1 MSKYILGLNAIGINT
16 SASIIKDNK
25 IIAAV
30 EEERLTRD
38 KRTRNFPE
46 KSIEFCLN
54 KLNINITDLDYIAIS
69 WNPLI
74 NLEKFNK
81 SYNSNLDYLPNILH
95 SSLNHLIKNQNL
107 NDDFMSQK
115 IRIKNKD
122 IEVFFIKHHLSHAS
136 SVYFS
141 NFNKSAILTADAFGE
156 KETSVFYNFQNEK
169 IKSLSANYFP
179 HSLGSLYS
187 TFTEFCGFKPQS
199 EEWKLMGAS
208 AYFKNEKIINK
219 IRNIVTLKKDGLFE
233 LDLNFFNHYQ
243 FHRPKYYN
251 DNLINL
257 LGVEPGSKSNDN
269 DLKKIYYEIANGAQ
283 TVFEEIYFHMISHLK
298 KVTKSENI
306 VLGGGCALNCLANGK
321 ITKKTGFKNI
331 FVSPVPDDSGA
342 GLGAAAY
349 VYKNI
354 INSKKKFNVQNYFL
368 GPSSNEKT
376 ILSKLKKYQIKY
388 QKLQNVESHAA
399 ISISKGL
406 VIGWFQG
413 NIEFGDRALGNRSI
427 LADPRNKNMKKIV
440 NEKIKYR
447 EKFSPFAPAVLE
459 EEAYKYF
466 DNLKNSNYM
475 EMALM
480 VKKNKINLIPAVTH
494 IDGTARLQTVTKKF
508 NKKFY
513 DLINEFY
520 KLTNIPILLNTSF
533 NIQGEPIVCSVEDA
547 LKNFYLSGLD
557 IMYLNNFVIK
567 K

>member
-1 MSKYILGLNAIGINT
+1 
-16 SASIIKDNK
+16 
-25 IIAAV
+25 
-30 EEERLTRD
+30 
-38 KRTRNFPE
+38 
-46 KSIEFCLN
+46 
-54 KLNINITDLDYIAIS
+54 
-69 WNPLI
+69 
-74 NLEKFNK
+74 
-81 SYNSNLDYLPNILH
+81 
-95 SSLNHLIKNQNL
+95 
-107 NDDFMSQK
+107 MSQK
-115 IRIKNKD
+115 IKIKNKD
-122 IEVFFIKHHLSHAS
+122 IEIFFIKHHLSHAS

-169 IKSLSANYFP
+169 IKSLSTNYFP

-208 AYFKNEKIINK
+208 AYFKNDQIINK
-219 IRNIVTLKKDGLFE
+219 IRSIVKLKKNGLFE

-298 KVTKSENI
+298 KVTKRENI

-354 INSKKKFNVQNYFL
+354 INSKKKFNVENYFL
-368 GPSSNEKT
+368 GPSSDEKT

-388 QKLQNVESHAA
+388 QKLKNVESHAA
-399 ISISKGL
+399 ISISKGM

-413 NIEFGDRALGNRSI
+413 KIEFGDRALGNRSI
-427 LADPRNKNMKKIV
+427 LADPRNKNMKTIV

-447 EKFSPFAPAVLE
+447 EKFRPFAPAVLE

-466 DNLKNSNYM
+466 DNLKNSKYM
-475 EMALM
+475 EIALM
-480 VKKNKINLIPAVTH
+480 VKKNKIDLIPAVTH

-513 DLINEFY
+513 KLINEFY

-557 IMYLNNFVIK
+557 ILYLDNFVIK

>member
-1 MSKYILGLNAIGINT
+1 M
-16 SASIIKDNK
+16 
-25 IIAAV
+25 
-30 EEERLTRD
+30 
-38 KRTRNFPE
+38 
-46 KSIEFCLN
+46 
-54 KLNINITDLDYIAIS
+54 
-69 WNPLI
+69 
-74 NLEKFNK
+74 
-81 SYNSNLDYLPNILH
+81 
-95 SSLNHLIKNQNL
+95 
-107 NDDFMSQK
+107 
-115 IRIKNKD
+115 
-122 IEVFFIKHHLSHAS
+122 
-136 SVYFS
+136 
-141 NFNKSAILTADAFGE
+141 
-156 KETSVFYNFQNEK
+156 
-169 IKSLSANYFP
+169 
-179 HSLGSLYS
+179 
-187 TFTEFCGFKPQS
+187 
-199 EEWKLMGAS
+199 
-208 AYFKNEKIINK
+208 
-219 IRNIVTLKKDGLFE
+219 
-233 LDLNFFNHYQ
+233 
-243 FHRPKYYN
+243 
-251 DNLINL
+251 
-257 LGVEPGSKSNDN
+257 
-269 DLKKIYYEIANGAQ
+269 
-283 TVFEEIYFHMISHLK
+283 
-298 KVTKSENI
+298 
-306 VLGGGCALNCLANGK
+306 
-321 ITKKTGFKNI
+321 
-331 FVSPVPDDSGA
+331 
-342 GLGAAAY
+342 
-349 VYKNI
+349 
-354 INSKKKFNVQNYFL
+354 
-368 GPSSNEKT
+368 
-376 ILSKLKKYQIKY
+376 SKLKKYQIKY

-447 EKFSPFAPAVLE
+447 EKFRPFAPAVLE

>member
-1 MSKYILGLNAIGINT
+1 MGKYILGLNAIGINT

-81 SYNSNLDYLPNILH
+81 SYNSNLEYLPNILH

-169 IKSLSANYFP
+169 I
-179 HSLGSLYS
+179 
-187 TFTEFCGFKPQS
+187 
-199 EEWKLMGAS
+199 
-208 AYFKNEKIINK
+208 INK
-219 IRNIVTLKKDGLFE
+219 IRNIVTLKKNGLFE

-257 LGVEPGSKSNDN
+257 LGVEPGSKSNDD

-298 KVTKSENI
+298 KVTKRENI

-331 FVSPVPDDSGA
+331 FVSPVPDDNGA

-368 GPSSNEKT
+368 GPSSDEKT

-447 EKFSPFAPAVLE
+447 EKFRPFAPAVLE

>member
-1 MSKYILGLNAIGINT
+1 
-16 SASIIKDNK
+16 
-25 IIAAV
+25 
-30 EEERLTRD
+30 
-38 KRTRNFPE
+38 
-46 KSIEFCLN
+46 
-54 KLNINITDLDYIAIS
+54 
-69 WNPLI
+69 
-74 NLEKFNK
+74 
-81 SYNSNLDYLPNILH
+81 
-95 SSLNHLIKNQNL
+95 
-107 NDDFMSQK
+107 
-115 IRIKNKD
+115 
-122 IEVFFIKHHLSHAS
+122 
-136 SVYFS
+136 
-141 NFNKSAILTADAFGE
+141 
-156 KETSVFYNFQNEK
+156 
-169 IKSLSANYFP
+169 
-179 HSLGSLYS
+179 
-187 TFTEFCGFKPQS
+187 
-199 EEWKLMGAS
+199 MGAS
-208 AYFKNEKIINK
+208 AYFKNDQIINK
-219 IRNIVTLKKDGLFE
+219 IRSIVKLKKNGLFE

-283 TVFEEIYFHMISHLK
+283 TVFEEIYFHMLNHLK
-298 KVTKSENI
+298 KFTKSENI

-331 FVSPVPDDSGA
+331 FISPVPDDSGA

-354 INSKKKFNVQNYFL
+354 INSKKKFNVENYFL
-368 GPSSNEKT
+368 GPSSDEKT

-388 QKLQNVESHAA
+388 QKLKNVESHAA
-399 ISISKGL
+399 ISISKGM

-413 NIEFGDRALGNRSI
+413 KIEFGDRALGNRSI
-427 LADPRNKNMKKIV
+427 LADPRNKNMKTIV

-447 EKFSPFAPAVLE
+447 EKFRPFAPAVLE

-466 DNLKNSNYM
+466 DNLKNSKYM
-475 EMALM
+475 EIALM
-480 VKKNKINLIPAVTH
+480 VKKNKIDLIPAVTH

-513 DLINEFY
+513 KLINEFY

-557 IMYLNNFVIK
+557 ILYLDNFVIK